1 MEFLWHV
8 FNKRSWD
15 VVGAGGFV
23 ARKKAE
29 SFVENGGG
37 EFAYSHVLGRGR
49 GGWNC
54 VYPRER
60 AVRVNIGVGRE
71 GGGFYIFHDS
81 YNLYGLTCYESR
93 VGVPECR

>member
-8 FNKRSWD
+8 LNKHSLD

-23 ARKKAE
+23 ARKKME

-37 EFAYSHVLGRGR
+37 ELAHDHVFGKGRGSC
-49 GGWNC
+49 NC

-60 AVRVNIGVGRE
+60 AVRVDTGVGRE
-71 GGGFYIFHDS
+71 GGGFYFSHGS
-81 YNLYGLTCYESR
+81 
-93 VGVPECR
+93 